1 MGLQKKNY
9 KKKKG
14 KKRGKKKSE
23 DAQKKKP
30 LRPVSL
36 ASGWQRRQEEKKM
49 LIFTCK
55 WLLFVIFFASFLG
68 LLSLFFCVRVLSFE
82 KVTV

>member
-1 MGLQKKNY
+1 MDLQKKIY

-23 DAQKKKP
+23 DAKKKKP

-36 ASGWQRRQEEKKM
+36 ASGWQRRQEEKKDAYFHM
-49 LIFTCK
+49 
-55 WLLFVIFFASFLG
+55 
-68 LLSLFFCVRVLSFE
+68 
-82 KVTV
+82 